1 MGKEIK
7 TTPEAIRSAGTSI
20 SGLDVKSSYSSFPTE
35 LSSSDGLF
43 AEGTNEIIAELAI
56 IEGLISGII
65 SQFPKKL
72 ESVASIIEGYD
83 NAAASQFE

>member
-20 SGLDVKSSYSSFPTE
+20 SSLDVKSLYSSFPTE

-43 AEGTNEIIAELAI
+43 AEGVNEIVAELAI
-56 IEGLISGII
+56 IEELISGII
-65 SQFPKKL
+65 SKFPPKL
-72 ESVASIIEGYD
+72 NKVAQIIEEHD
-83 NAAASQFE
+83 DAAASQFK